1 MKIRQLSLFIEN
13 KPGHLRAAC
22 RLLADAGIDIKTMA
36 LADTEQF
43 GILRFI
49 VKNWQKAL
57 QVFKNAG
64 LVVKESDLIAVM
76 VDDRPGG
83 LADLLDSID
92 QANLNVEYMYG
103 FSSRIQG
110 KAVMLFRFNDLDSAL
125 RVLQENQVAILS
137 DEDLFHN

>member
-22 RLLADAGIDIKTMA
+22 RLLADAGIDVKTMA

-49 VKNWQKAL
+49 IKDWQKAV
-57 QVFKNAG
+57 QVFEHAG

-76 VDDRPGG
+76 IDDRPGG

-92 QANLNVEYMYG
+92 KASLNVEYMYG
-103 FSSRIQG
+103 FSSRIEG
-110 KAVMLFRFNDLDSAL
+110 KAVMLFRFNDPDLAL
-125 RVLQENQVAILS
+125 RALQENHVAILS
-137 DEDLFHN
+137 DEDLFRN